1 MTLGVWEIEGRM
13 TKDHGSNP
21 GEENSMLEM
30 IRRFLKEDDGASM
43 AEYAILLAVIT
54 GALVTILGLYTESM
68 SNIFNFIKQKLD
80 EAHNA
85 ASS

>member
-1 MTLGVWEIEGRM
+1 
-13 TKDHGSNP
+13 
-21 GEENSMLEM
+21 MLQ
-30 IRRFLKEDDGASM
+30 IIKRFLKEDDGASM

-54 GALVTILGLYTESM
+54 GALVTILAAYTDSM

-80 EAHNA
+80 EAHQA